1 MHSYSYTGFEVG
13 VEAVPADHIERNGTV
28 CKKHLSG
35 LRIDTGRIGLE
46 AAFSGNVDDYPS
58 MFQTEH
64 MVCIG

>member
-46 AAFSGNVDDYPS
+46 PH
-58 MFQTEH
+58 FQV
-64 MVCIG
+64 MWMIIRQCFRQSIWYA